1 MSHVGRLWIGWTFTK
16 PLRCTLPVRPAC
28 RDNKL
33 LYTRES
39 RVRRV
44 RNFEI
49 IATRE
54 LCMSLQCA
62 DIQNRY
68 RVRIFRFFLSYHY
81 HRRVKTRSRVSDNG
95 WLAAASD
102 GPRKTSQ
109 PTSCTFQQTRFFTES
124 DDDRVQWKNIKPRK

>member
-1 MSHVGRLWIGWTFTK
+1 MSNVASAVFESVEPFQTVALHSTGTS
-16 PLRCTLPVRPAC
+16 CAC

-62 DIQNRY
+62 DIQNRHWAG
-68 RVRIFRFFLSYHY
+68 IFRFFFVLSLPP
-81 HRRVKTRSRVSDNG
+81 SRENEI
-95 WLAAASD
+95 ACI
-102 GPRKTSQ
+102 R
-109 PTSCTFQQTRFFTES
+109 
-124 DDDRVQWKNIKPRK
+124 

>member
-1 MSHVGRLWIGWTFTK
+1 LNRLNLCE
-16 PLRCTLPVRPAC
+16 PLRCTLPVRSAC

-33 LYTRES
+33 LYTHES

-62 DIQNRY
+62 DIQNRHWAG
-68 RVRIFRFFLSYHY
+68 IFRFFCLIITTVAWKRDRVCPITNGWQQHPTDRGKR
-81 HRRVKTRSRVSDNG
+81 HRRHRARFSKLDFLPNPTTIVFSGR
-95 WLAAASD
+95 
-102 GPRKTSQ
+102 TSEYANN
-109 PTSCTFQQTRFFTES
+109 SLC
-124 DDDRVQWKNIKPRK
+124 